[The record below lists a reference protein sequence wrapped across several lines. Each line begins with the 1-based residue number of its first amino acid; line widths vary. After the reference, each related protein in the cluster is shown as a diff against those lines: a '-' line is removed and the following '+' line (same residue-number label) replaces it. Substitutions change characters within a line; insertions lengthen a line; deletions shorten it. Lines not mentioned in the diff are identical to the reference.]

1 MNIWKWISI
10 ILIALNISFLLWLY
24 VTLSGDYNEF
34 TETDETNT
42 VNESDLYAI
51 LPNATVEALI
61 NEYLSSSDDANLE
74 VNISTDN
81 ITLHSR
87 DEILGMTV
95 NTTFNIV
102 PIVEE
107 DQIIF
112 QVSNIDIGNLPLSQD
127 SLYSIIVNASNLP
140 EGVQFSDEDRALII
154 NTQIFEEELTD
165 TIQIETIDYENDE
178 WYFSIKR

>member
-10 ILIALNISFLLWLY
+10 ILIALNLSFLLWLFF
-24 VTLSGDYNEF
+24 TLSGDYNQA
-34 TETDETNT
+34 TETEETNT
-42 VNESDLYAI
+42 LNEDQLYAF
-51 LPNATVEALI
+51 LPNVTVETLI
-61 NEYLSSSDDANLE
+61 NEYLSSSDDSNLDVSITTE
-74 VNISTDN
+74 N

-112 QVSNIDIGNLPLSQD
+112 QISNIDIGNLPLSQD

-140 EGVQFSDEDRALII
+140 EGVQFSEEEQALII

-165 TIQIETIDYENDE
+165 TIQIEKIDYESDE
-178 WYFSIKR
+178 WYFSIER